1 MPEISIFV
9 SFEFDKDQDLKN
21 NFYRQAK
28 DLSHHR
34 VRDFSLREAYPTND
48 WKDKAR
54 SAIRGCDVVIVLVGP
69 DTHNAPG
76 VKTEVE
82 IAGQLSKPVF
92 QVIPKGRPYSGV
104 AGIEDKLRWK
114 WKLINRH
121 LDQILTSRSQSPA
134 D

>member
-1 MPEISIFV
+1 MPEINIFV

-34 VRDFSLREAYPTND
+34 VRNFSLREAYPTNG

-54 SAIRGCDVVIVLVGP
+54 SAIHGCDVMIVLVGP

-82 IAGQLSKPVF
+82 IASQLGKPIF
-92 QVIPKGRPYSGV
+92 QVTPNGRPYSGV
-104 AGIEDKLRWK
+104 ACIKDKLRWK

-121 LDQILTSRSQSPA
+121 LDQILTSKPKSQA